1 MAVWETVE
9 AVERHV
15 EALDAE
21 TRDVLQPV
29 LHRLVRL
36 RGLHESTLPQEQ
48 QLRRTHVALV
58 SEQRLYA
65 EKLRAIHFHAQTA
78 AMGEAALGALRRRGF
93 VNYYGLQRFGESAA
107 RNDEVGKHLLL
118 GEYALAVDALL
129 RPRPEDKPRGAES
142 WM

>member
-1 MAVWETVE
+1 MAVWATVE

-48 QLRRTHVALV
+48 QLRRTHVALL
-58 SEQRLYA
+58 SEQRLYS

-78 AMGEAALGALRRRGF
+78 AMGEAAGALPADEHQFLASLQRLLARRR
-93 VNYYGLQRFGESAA
+93 QS
-107 RNDEVGKHLLL
+107 
-118 GEYALAVDALL
+118 
-129 RPRPEDKPRGAES
+129 
-142 WM
+142 

>member
-9 AVERHV
+9 AVKRHV

-29 LHRLVRL
+29 LHQLVRL

-48 QLRRTHVALV
+48 KLRRTHVALIA
-58 SEQRLYA
+58 EQRLYA

-78 AMGEAALGALRRRGF
+78 ATGEAALGALPADEHQF
-93 VNYYGLQRFGESAA
+93 LASLQRLLA
-107 RNDEVGKHLLL
+107 R
-118 GEYALAVDALL
+118 
-129 RPRPEDKPRGAES
+129 RKPP
-142 WM
+142 

>member
-48 QLRRTHVALV
+48 QLRRTHVALL
-58 SEQRLYA
+58 SELRLYA

-78 AMGEAALGALRRRGF
+78 SMGEAALGALPADEHQF
-93 VNYYGLQRFGESAA
+93 LASLQRLLA
-107 RNDEVGKHLLL
+107 RRNPH
-118 GEYALAVDALL
+118 
-129 RPRPEDKPRGAES
+129 RN
-142 WM
+142 

>member
-1 MAVWETVE
+1 MAVWATVE

-29 LHRLVRL
+29 LHQLVRL

-48 QLRRTHVALV
+48 QLRRTHVALL

-65 EKLRAIHFHAQTA
+65 EKLRAIQFHAQTA
-78 AMGEAALGALRRRGF
+78 AMGEAALGALPADEHQF
-93 VNYYGLQRFGESAA
+93 LASLQRLLA
-107 RNDEVGKHLLL
+107 RRNPH
-118 GEYALAVDALL
+118 
-129 RPRPEDKPRGAES
+129 RN
-142 WM
+142 